1 MAADEYPEA
10 DVKRH
15 LELGREIDAL
25 KDRRKEL
32 AKQQPMDHAAYDKAD
47 SELSAKQKEYT
58 ELGHKIDNHETARH
72 RSGVIF

>member
-10 DVKRH
+10 EVKRH

-32 AKQQPMDHAAYDKAD
+32 VKQQPMDHAAYDKVD
-47 SELSAKQKEYT
+47 DELAAKQKEYT
-58 ELGHKIDNHETARH
+58 ALGHKIDSHEIARH
-72 RSGVIF
+72 KSGVIF